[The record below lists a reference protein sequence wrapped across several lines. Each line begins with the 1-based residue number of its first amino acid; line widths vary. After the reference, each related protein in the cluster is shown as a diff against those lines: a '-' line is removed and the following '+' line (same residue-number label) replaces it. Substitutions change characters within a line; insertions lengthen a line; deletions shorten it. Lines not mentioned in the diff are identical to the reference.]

1 MTAGLVAALVATVV
15 LLAGGRIVATVVGP
29 GRALPAATSSTV
41 ERDRRGRRRAP
52 APADETAMADWCE
65 HAARSLCAGA
75 SLPRALADA
84 SRSAPT
90 AGTTVAPA
98 LAALD
103 RGHGLGAAL
112 ATLPADP
119 STPAGLV
126 VAVLGACADLGGPA
140 ARPLDRTA
148 ATLHARAAERAE
160 RLTASAQA
168 RLSARVLTVL
178 PVGTLTLLA
187 LAEPSTRA
195 ALVTPPG
202 MACVIVGGLANAAGW
217 WWMRRVIATAT

>member
-1 MTAGLVAALVATVV
+1 MTIGLVAALVAAIVV
-15 LLAGGRIVATVVGP
+15 LAGGRIVATVIGP
-29 GRALPAATSSTV
+29 GRTLPAASIDAV
-41 ERDRRGRRRAP
+41 GRRRRALP
-52 APADETAMADWCE
+52 PADEAAMAEWCE
-65 HAARSLCAGA
+65 HAARSLRAGA

-84 SRSAPT
+84 SGSAPV
-90 AGTTVAPA
+90 AGTTLAPA
-98 LAALD
+98 LAALE

-119 STPAGLV
+119 STPSGLV

-178 PVGTLTLLA
+178 PFGTLTLLA
-187 LAEPSTRA
+187 LAEPATRA
-195 ALVTPPG
+195 AVATPAG
-202 MACVIVGGLANAAGW
+202 LACVSIGGLANAAGW
-217 WWMRRVIATAT
+217 WWMRQVIARSA